1 MSRVLGSLIWIN
13 VLVGGKVVSCEYH
26 FFFFSRGCFFYLNE
40 SRNIRVIYGPD
51 YAINCTA
58 YLLGCPPGKQ
68 GQAHLY
74 PPRENEG
81 TKFLDWVERLVRTTI
96 KQTSTGV

>member
-1 MSRVLGSLIWIN
+1 
-13 VLVGGKVVSCEYH
+13 VSTIS
-26 FFFFSRGCFFYLNE
+26 FFFTRLLFYSNE

-51 YAINCTA
+51 YAINCSA
-58 YLLGCPPGKQ
+58 YLLGCLPGKQ

-81 TKFLDWVERLVRTTI
+81 TKFLDWVELLVRTTI
-96 KQTSTGV
+96 KQTSAGV